1 MMEIISP
8 IPPYERCSL
17 LRQGNVNKS
26 EYALIIDH
34 NYLWLILQIRWI
46 KYELF
51 FISKI
56 FWMKVVSQVRI
67 KLYFNMQLL
76 FKTYIG
82 RTADSPSH
90 PPHDTSVPDCLP
102 TDIQYHS

>member
-46 KYELF
+46 KYEWF
-51 FISKI
+51 FMSII
-56 FWMKVVSQVRI
+56 FYEKVLSQMRI
-67 KLYFNMQLL
+67 KFYFNMH
-76 FKTYIG
+76 I
-82 RTADSPSH
+82 
-90 PPHDTSVPDCLP
+90 
-102 TDIQYHS
+102 I